1 MPAKAKAK
9 TKVAVKSAPKD
20 KMYRLTDDRS
30 GASTMIKTGKKG
42 NLTIAEKDGDSW
54 VRRAIR
60 HCPNQR
66 SVYVDEQDNHAEV
79 KPIIFINGYL
89 TIKQTYPLTQDFLD
103 KHPSNVANGGTW
115 FELVDE
121 EAEAKEGLE
130 LDDLITDLKYEVK
143 TMAKKGDEGLH
154 ELSAVVAVITDDIR
168 NATTLGTEQLRR
180 IINNK
185 IDEDPYYFVGDN
197 GEINIFD
204 DDLAKRKYIVL
215 RALSDGTLKKSF
227 DGRSML
233 WGKGGDV
240 VASSPSGTNLT
251 EWFAEF
257 LSTDDGLLV
266 AEEIAKRS

>member
-1 MPAKAKAK
+1 MSKE
-9 TKVAVKSAPKD
+9 KV
-20 KMYRLTDDRS
+20 YRLTDDRS

-42 NLTIAEKDGDSW
+42 NLTVAEKEGSDY

-60 HCPNQR
+60 HCTNQR
-66 SVYVDEQDNHAEV
+66 SVYVDEQDSHATV
-79 KPIIFINGYL
+79 SPIIFINGYL
-89 TIKQTYPLTQDFLD
+89 PVKATQPITQEFLD

-121 EAEAKEGLE
+121 EAEAEQGLE
-130 LDDLITDLKYEVK
+130 LDDLITDLKYAVK
-143 TMAKKGDEGLH
+143 KMSRKKNKDEAMH

-168 NATTLGTEQLRR
+168 TATTYGMEQLRR
-180 IINNK
+180 IINNR
-185 IDEDPYYFVGDN
+185 IDEDPYYFTDDFGN
-197 GEINIFD
+197 INIFD

-215 RALSDGTLKKSF
+215 QSLDTGVLKKSF
-227 DGRSML
+227 DGRTMT
-233 WGKGGDV
+233 WKNGET
-240 VASSPSGTNLT
+240 VASCPSGINLV